1 MRDAHGPHRGEGKDH
16 GHGPHGGGFLKQI
29 GMKMIGRHRGR
40 RGFGGFG
47 AGGGFGG
54 GFGGLMAGRKL
65 ASGDLH
71 LVILTLLAEQPRHG
85 YDIIKALEE
94 RSKGFYAPSP
104 GMVYPALT
112 YLEELGHAEV
122 AAEGAKK
129 LYTITEEG
137 RAHLTANQAEA
148 SAIMDQLAAVGRKLE
163 QVRDF
168 FSGEEESGDTLHAA
182 RHELRALLRDKRHAD
197 PAERKR
203 VAEILQRAIAEI
215 IAK

>member
-1 MRDAHGPHRGEGKDH
+1 MRHSHGPDRCEGK
-16 GHGPHGGGFLKQI
+16 GHGRFGGGIL
-29 GMKMIGRHRGR
+29 KMIGRHRGR

-47 AGGGFGG
+47 GGGGGGFGA

-65 ASGDLH
+65 AAGDLH

-94 RSKGFYAPSP
+94 RSKGFYTPSP

-112 YLEELGHAEV
+112 YIEELGHAQV
-122 AAEGAKK
+122 TAEGAKK

-148 SAIMDQLAAVGRKLE
+148 NAIMDQLAAVGRKLE
-163 QVRDF
+163 QVREF
-168 FSGEEESGDTLHAA
+168 FSGEEESGDALHTA
-182 RHELRALLRDKRHAD
+182 RHELRHILRDKRRAD

-203 VAEILQRAIAEI
+203 VAEIIQRAIADI
-215 IAK
+215 TGH